1 MTERVLQHWLHIA
14 IVPNKLPVLSTP
26 PRDVVSILSRCSR
39 DARWTVS
46 VADRQAGD
54 VGGTLSRHL
63 PSRRIRGIGTLD
75 EGQVGPGD
83 VSAAGRVPSHDG
95 STGLPCS
102 GSTDSGEGP
111 GRTSHTT
118 SPGELLACLPALARA
133 IEQRVCRERFC
144 RICSRSLS
152 AARQS
157 SQRFQ
162 YYSELQVGQC
172 GPAGLRDGRPKRHG
186 HPTSCHTSSHRV
198 VHGNGTP

>member
-1 MTERVLQHWLHIA
+1 MLI
-14 IVPNKLPVLSTP
+14 P
-26 PRDVVSILSRCSR
+26 SRCSR

-83 VSAAGRVPSHDG
+83 VSAAGRVPSHGG

-118 SPGELLACLPALARA
+118 SPGELLACLPALVRA
-133 IEQRVCRERFC
+133 IERRVCRGRFY
-144 RICSRSLS
+144 RLCSHSLS

-157 SQRFQ
+157 PKHFQ

-172 GPAGLRDGRPKRHG
+172 GPAGLPDRHRKRHG
-186 HPTSCHTSSHRV
+186 HPTSCHHVKPSRGSR
-198 VHGNGTP
+198 